1 MATTYLQLT
10 NKLLSRLNETALT
23 VAQFPNASGFNGQAK
38 EAINAAINEIV
49 HKYQF
54 WPFLKTQKTITT
66 SSTTNE
72 YTISQALAPIDFY
85 TVQINKNSSVT
96 PAIVQSA
103 LTFMDYHL
111 YKRYRYPVDAQA
123 DSTQHSQP
131 QWITRPPTGSTVIVS
146 PWPDRA
152 YVISYETWEM
162 PSDLSAATDVTVIP
176 DQFISVVIDRAAWY
190 AMMFRENIEAADK
203 LEKKSKEGIDDMLR
217 MIVPGF
223 TDAKDPRVTRPRAL
237 TGPSRFF

>member
-1 MATTYLQLT
+1 MATTYMTLT
-10 NKLLSRLNETALT
+10 NQLLSRLNETALT
-23 VAQFPNASGFNGQAK
+23 QSQFPNASGFNGQAK
-38 EAINAAINEIV
+38 LAINAAINDIV
-49 HKYQF
+49 HKFQY
-54 WPFLKTQKTITT
+54 WPFLKVQKTITT
-66 SSTTNE
+66 NSTTNE

-85 TVQINKNSSVT
+85 TVQINKNSAVT

-123 DSTQHSQP
+123 DSTQYSQP
-131 QWITRPPTGSTVIVS
+131 QWVTRPPTGNTIILS

-152 YVISYETWEM
+152 YVVSYETWEM
-162 PSDLSAATDVTVIP
+162 PADLINFDDVTVIP
-176 DQFISVVIDRAAWY
+176 DQFVSVLINRATWY
-190 AMMFRENIEAADK
+190 AYMFRENIEAADK
-203 LEKKSKEGIDDMLR
+203 IEKKSKEGMDDMLR

-223 TDAKDPRVTRPRAL
+223 TDAKDPRVTRPRSL